1 MMRSLPEQ
9 MADLAGR
16 ARQAEE
22 LLAAA
27 RTEPHDRV
35 LEWREEARVTAH
47 VLAHK
52 IDDDIRAAGSVLAGP
67 WHALRKRLAADLDR
81 LRHGHP
87 ERRHD
92 LDLQRATDRAARLE
106 SEATVAID
114 YALAS
119 IEDAKV
125 AVLDAVLAELDAA
138 DAMNS

>member
-1 MMRSLPEQ
+1 MRSLPEQ

-16 ARQAEE
+16 ARHAEE

-27 RTEPHDRV
+27 RSEPHDRV

-47 VLAHK
+47 DLAHK
-52 IDDDIRAAGSVLAGP
+52 IDDDIRAAGSVLSGP
-67 WHALRKRLAADLDR
+67 WHALRTRLAADLDR
-81 LRHGHP
+81 WRRGHA

-92 LDLQRATDRAARLE
+92 RNLQRATDRAARLE

-125 AVLDAVLAELDAA
+125 AVLDAVLAELEAA
-138 DAMNS
+138 EAMNS